1 MRPTR
6 LLAWLVRHPNP
17 AANPQQHQ
25 QSLLLQKLKLK
36 NSNLDSLQVRRKS
49 KTPLLPADLNLA
61 GLTRVEL
68 LEEGLEDLN
77 SEPPLTLR
85 LKQLEDFNLE
95 HPRILEVNQLEDLSS
110 GHPRI
115 QRVNQLEDFNSE
127 HPRILKTNQMEDFNL
142 GHPRILRVKKME
154 DFNSEHPLI
163 LRVEDFNLWRLLQ
176 TPSLKLNL
184 CPSKILPWQPP
195 KLLQSP
201 RKVNISPV

>member
-6 LLAWLVRHPNP
+6 LLVWLVRHPNP

-49 KTPLLPADLNLA
+49 KTPLLLADLNLA

-68 LEEGLEDLN
+68 LEECLEDLN
-77 SEPPLTLR
+77 SGPQQTLR

-95 HPRILEVNQLEDLSS
+95 HPRILEVNQLEDFSS

-127 HPRILKTNQMEDFNL
+127 HPRILKKNQMEDFNL
-142 GHPRILRVKKME
+142 GHPR
-154 DFNSEHPLI
+154 I

-184 CPSKILPWQPP
+184 WPSKILPWQPP
-195 KLLQSP
+195 KLHQNP

>member
-49 KTPLLPADLNLA
+49 KTPLLLADLNLA

-127 HPRILKTNQMEDFNL
+127 HFNL

-154 DFNSEHPLI
+154 DFNSEHPRI
-163 LRVEDFNLWRLLQ
+163 LRVEDFNLWWLLQ

-184 CPSKILPWQPP
+184 WPSKILPWQPP